1 MFHVS
6 SHADGFGSFL
16 FVGSA
21 VYLRSAVQGVQPV
34 LPGDVVRFLFFCVE
48 GGGLQGQTAL
58 FVQPVGGVG
67 GSEQG
72 AEQIFLLSFKID
84 FKLTYIV
91 ESAEAGVAVFRL
103 EVIAVF

>member
-6 SHADGFGSFL
+6 SHTDGFGSFL

-21 VYLRSAVQGVQPV
+21 VYLRSTVQGVQPV
-34 LPGDVVRFLFFCVE
+34 LPGDVVRFLFFRVE
-48 GGGLQGQTAL
+48 DRDLQGQAVL

-72 AEQIFLLSFKID
+72 AE
-84 FKLTYIV
+84 
-91 ESAEAGVAVFRL
+91 
-103 EVIAVF
+103 